1 MCQVQFYFSRLCKI
15 SSSIYNY
22 IKHFNTRLRRLLFAN
37 KKIINGQINSILGV
51 KEKNK
56 SQTIIFP
63 TSAIERKTKV
73 EQLDETQTNSRIR
86 TEKSFKY
93 KDKVEE
99 SEEMLVFIEDCKT
112 EQELIN
118 SKKYTDKGD
127 KSESDYFGV
136 NEKGNETN
144 AIIHI

>member
-1 MCQVQFYFSRLCKI
+1 MQI
-15 SSSIYNY
+15 
-22 IKHFNTRLRRLLFAN
+22 

-51 KEKNK
+51 KEKNE

-93 KDKVEE
+93 EDKA
-99 SEEMLVFIEDCKT
+99 EEMLVLRKDYNREENYKT

-118 SKKYTDKGD
+118 SKKHTDKGD
-127 KSESDYFGV
+127 KSEGDYFGLNGES
-136 NEKGNETN
+136 NEPNT
-144 AIIHI
+144 IIHI